1 MMGRDRA
8 KDQDSASEYGDEW
21 NLRGATGAHDGVAQG
36 VLDKGLPRQEKSSGK
51 YSQETE
57 YAIAAEI
64 AAAVRE
70 ANARCDAVR
79 PLLESLA
86 TRVPGMLY
94 QYRYYPDGRSCF
106 PFASHRI
113 HEIYEV
119 APQDVVT
126 DCSIVFERLHRDDEA
141 RVRASI
147 IKSFEALAPWK
158 CDYRVSL
165 PTRGERWLRGDAV
178 PERLEDGS
186 VLWHGYIADIT
197 DQKRVEQALHESE
210 ATFRALFEQAGIGMA
225 MVDLTGRIVRAN
237 EKLVHLLGY
246 QMPELCGMHGR
257 RITHPDDYEREKSR
271 FVEMLEGGNSGYC
284 VEKRYIRKDGTV
296 IWGRLTMTPVHNS
309 AAKPQFA
316 IGMVEDI
323 TDRKRA
329 EEERARAESELHHS
343 QRMEVVGRLAGGVAH
358 DFNNMLGVILGCAED
373 ALNRLNLDD
382 PLRQDL
388 EGIRSAAQRSAD
400 LTKQLLAFSR
410 KQTIVPK
417 VVNLNQVLEQHQKML
432 RRIIG
437 ERIRLEFSPAP
448 DLWPIYIDPAQVDQI
463 LANLAVNARDA
474 ITDTGTVTVAT
485 GNVCIDRENASAY
498 GGAADG
504 EYVFLSVSDS
514 GAGMSEEVRDRIF
527 EPFFT
532 TKELGKGTGLGLSTV
547 YGIVRQNGGYI
558 GVDSKV
564 GRGTTLYAV
573 FPRHDGAQE
582 PEAENPRSVTVK
594 GTETILLVE
603 DEERLLQLVQR
614 LLVHQGYTVL
624 VASSAE
630 LAMTLAA
637 DRRVDI
643 QLLLTDVVMPSM
655 NGRELSERIRQ
666 TVPGIRVLYMS
677 GYAGDVIGSVGVHES
692 AYDFIAKPFSVL
704 DLTAKIRN
712 ILDRE

>member
-8 KDQDSASEYGDEW
+8 TDHDSASEYGDEW
-21 NLRGATGAHDGVAQG
+21 NLGSQSGPREHAAQG
-36 VLDKGLPRQEKSSGK
+36 VLDNGLSRQAQSSRNF
-51 YSQETE
+51 SQETE

-94 QYRYYPDGRSCF
+94 QYRHYPDGRSCF
-106 PFASHRI
+106 PFASERI
-113 HEIYEV
+113 HEVYEV
-119 APQDVVT
+119 APKDVVT

-165 PTRGERWLRGDAV
+165 PSRGERWLRGDAV

-225 MVDLTGRIVRAN
+225 MVDPKGRIVRAN
-237 EKLVHLLGY
+237 EKLVRLLGY
-246 QMPELCGMHGR
+246 QAPELCGMHGR
-257 RITHPDDYEREKSR
+257 RVTHPDDYDSEKVQ
-271 FVEMLEGGNSGYC
+271 FIEMLEGKNSGYC

-296 IWGRLTMTPVHNS
+296 IWGRLTLTAVHNPAGKS
-309 AAKPQFA
+309 PFA

-329 EEERARAESELHHS
+329 EEERERAESELRHA

-373 ALNRLNLDD
+373 ALNRLNLDN

-400 LTKQLLAFSR
+400 LTRQLLAFSR

-417 VVNLNQVLEQHQKML
+417 VINLNQVLEQHQKML

-448 DLWPIYIDPAQVDQI
+448 DLWPTYIDPAQVDQI

-474 ITDTGTVTVAT
+474 IADTGTVTVAT
-485 GNVCIDRENASAY
+485 RNVRVDRENTSRY

-504 EYVFLSVSDS
+504 EYVLLSVSDT
-514 GAGMSEEVRDRIF
+514 GVGMPEEIRDRIF

-558 GVDSKV
+558 GVDSRI
-564 GRGTTLYAV
+564 GHGTTLRAV

-582 PEAENPRSVTVK
+582 SEVENPRTATEK

-630 LAMTLAA
+630 QAVTVAA
-637 DRRVDI
+637 DVRDEI

-666 TVPGIRVLYMS
+666 IVPGIRVLYMS
-677 GYAGDVIGSVGVHES
+677 GYAGDVIGNVGVHES

-712 ILDRE
+712 ILNRE